1 MERFDAI
8 LFDKDGTLYDFQ
20 ASWGGWGTSLVY
32 SLADGDPDLAAV
44 LAAELDL
51 DLAAR
56 QFTPESVVVAGT
68 ASDIAG
74 ALHPHLSGD
83 LSVSELLTQ
92 IDMAAAEVDLA
103 EAVPLAPFLTVLRDR
118 GLALAV
124 VTNDSVVPARAHLK
138 RTGVLDAF
146 AFVAGYDSG
155 HGAKPAPDP
164 LLAACAAL
172 SAAPA
177 RTLMVGDSR
186 HDLLAGRAAGM
197 STVGV
202 LTGLAAVDDLAP
214 LADAVLPD
222 IGHLPDWL

>member
-20 ASWGGWGTSLVY
+20 ASWGGWGTSLVG
-32 SLADGDPDLAAV
+32 SLADGDPVLAEV

-51 DLAAR
+51 DLMAR
-56 QFTPESVVVAGT
+56 RFAPESVVVAGT
-68 ASDIAG
+68 ASDIAR

-92 IDMAAAEVDLA
+92 IDAAATAVELA
-103 EAVPLAPFLTVLRDR
+103 EAVPLAPFLAVLRNR

-124 VTNDSVVPARAHLK
+124 VTNDSVAPARAHLK
-138 RTGVLDAF
+138 RTGVLEAF

-172 SAAPA
+172 SVAPE

-202 LTGLAAVDDLAP
+202 LTGLATADDLAP

-222 IGHLPDWL
+222 IGHLPAWL